1 MSTIVTTLIIGG
13 FLFLSGN
20 KESKRTPPQNN
31 TKKEAIMDT
40 STSVVKHASQI
51 PVNKEFSENP
61 FIQPLIDLGIEPL
74 PFMEM
79 DNGPAITQLDP
90 IHSTQHSPRT
100 NNQTNAGSWFSS
112 NDSLFVDTLFSG
124 VKSLVFIGDKCDLL
138 VRGSERSDVSM
149 KYEYQ
154 LKAKG
159 VFNRKNQGNCE
170 LSYERKDSVLTV
182 RVKRK
187 DQEFKGVSAL
197 SETSKLEF
205 YVPNNMD
212 VKMNSDL
219 GDITAESVSG
229 NIDLH
234 TELGDISMKNLE
246 GKISSFTSLG
256 DVSCVNMTIS
266 DDCRFSSSLGDIDV
280 QLNNP
285 ISECKLDLSTSM
297 GKVKV
302 KRADLKIKSQNE
314 LKTDSGKFKVNMNTS
329 MGNIIVR

>member
-1 MSTIVTTLIIGG
+1 
-13 FLFLSGN
+13 
-20 KESKRTPPQNN
+20 
-31 TKKEAIMDT
+31 
-40 STSVVKHASQI
+40 
-51 PVNKEFSENP
+51 
-61 FIQPLIDLGIEPL
+61 
-74 PFMEM
+74 
-79 DNGPAITQLDP
+79 
-90 IHSTQHSPRT
+90 
-100 NNQTNAGSWFSS
+100 
-112 NDSLFVDTLFSG
+112 
-124 VKSLVFIGDKCDLL
+124 
-138 VRGSERSDVSM
+138 
-149 KYEYQ
+149 
-154 LKAKG
+154 
-159 VFNRKNQGNCE
+159 
-170 LSYERKDSVLTV
+170 LTV

-256 DVSCVNMTIS
+256 DVSGVNMTIS